1 MPSQRFSRRYLARH
15 RKSAQLFRRAK
26 RLAAKRGTTLK
37 AVIEDALRTELAAAE
52 TGAASA
58 GVRTHTFNGRGLKAG
73 LAWGDWAAIRA
84 LAYEGRGG

>member
-1 MPSQRFSRRYLARH
+1 MKTTVDIADP
-15 RKSAQLFRRAK
+15 LFRRAK

-37 AVIEDALRTELAAAE
+37 AVIEDALRRELAAAE
-52 TGAASA
+52 TGAAST
-58 GVRTHTFNGRGLKAG
+58 GVRTHTFNGRGLKVG

>member
-1 MPSQRFSRRYLARH
+1 MKTTIEISDPL
-15 RKSAQLFRRAK
+15 LRRAK

-52 TGAASA
+52 TGPASA
-58 GVRTHTFNGRGLKAG
+58 SLRTHTFGGRGLKAG
-73 LAWGDWAAIRA
+73 LAWGDWATIRS